1 MLLCKIFSHALLS
14 VHSPLKVTFMSK
26 IKQPTCGPR
35 EGNSARAPYSLTP
48 EDSNLRLYLNLLL
61 SSSSSSSFSFFPV
74 LISAWNLSELPA
86 NWDTLHRR
94 EVSTPLKKR
103 RNSNGSPTKWPKI
116 VLAGAP
122 PTGRAEQYN
131 DQPQLIFTKSLIFL
145 LHLFVDGVS
154 QMAFGGGGIWNGR
167 WNKSSIIVLPY
178 HTHVL
183 SVVS

>member
-1 MLLCKIFSHALLS
+1 MLNCKIFSHTRLS
-14 VHSPLKVTFMSK
+14 VLSPLRVTFMSK

-35 EGNSARAPYSLTP
+35 EGNSAVHHIVSLTP

-61 SSSSSSSFSFFPV
+61 SSSSSSFSFFPV

-103 RNSNGSPTKWPKI
+103 RNSNGSPTKWPKF
-116 VLAGAP
+116 VLAGVP
-122 PTGRAEQYN
+122 PTGRAKQYN
-131 DQPQLIFTKSLIFL
+131 DQPQLIFIKSLIFL